1 MPVHESPFQN
11 ELFAGKIKNDFELP
25 QHAHPDVPR
34 ERVGHGR
41 AFDEEIG
48 LRPIDGEPAKP
59 EFSDVAAA
67 GAGAAAHAELRAV
80 ASLGRREQLVFLDK
94 RVAEAKS
101 AVAARINFELA
112 LDRGPIRSEE

>member
-11 ELFAGKIKNDFELP
+11 ELFAGKIKNDFKLP

-48 LRPIDGEPAKP
+48 LRAIDGEPAEP

-67 GAGAAAHAELRAV
+67 GAGAAAHAKLRAV
-80 ASLGRREQLVFLDK
+80 ARLGRGEQLVFLDK
-94 RVAEAKS
+94 RVAQTKS
-101 AVAARINFELA
+101 AIATRIDFKL
-112 LDRGPIRSEE
+112 